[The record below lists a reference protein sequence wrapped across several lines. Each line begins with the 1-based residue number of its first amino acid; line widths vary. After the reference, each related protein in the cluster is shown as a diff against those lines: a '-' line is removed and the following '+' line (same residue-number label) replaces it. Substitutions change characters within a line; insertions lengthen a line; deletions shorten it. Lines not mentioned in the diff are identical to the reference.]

1 MDKTIKLDLSAIGE
15 GGGKWR
21 LDAINNIANYL
32 KEELADQTNITILA

>member
-1 MDKTIKLDLSAIGE
+1 MDKTIKFDLSAIGD
-15 GGGKWR
+15 GGKWR